1 VASSVDYLG
10 SVDRDAHVRAARRR
24 QAQDALEFERDRE
37 EMLTIELDD
46 AVAGIEGKRVDSAV
60 FAQMSSED
68 VRLVR
73 EAIGDDSI
81 FAASIDRDD
90 IDRSTESDADGFVR
104 EQEIARLRDELA
116 SSRRLQAALERYLEV
131 LSARTTAA

>member
-46 AVAGIEGKRVDSAV
+46 AVAGIEGKRVDAAV

>member
-10 SVDRDAHVRAARRR
+10 SVDRDAHVHAARRR
-24 QAQDALEFERDRE
+24 QALDALAFERDRE
-37 EMLTIELDD
+37 EMLAVELEDV
-46 AVAGIEGKRVDSAV
+46 VAGADGKRVDAAV

-68 VRLVR
+68 IRLVR
-73 EAIGDDSI
+73 EAIGGD
-81 FAASIDRDD
+81 AAFVASVDRDD
-90 IDRSTESDADGFVR
+90 LDPIDGDAVDSEL
-104 EQEIARLRDELA
+104 EQEIARLEDELA